1 MDVTYDKKKVILSL
15 LFDINLSKKTISKY
29 VSIWSMD
36 EIFII
41 IIFWE
46 NVGQMGGQFMCSL
59 EQLVFTQVNVGTI
72 LGKSYAMC

>member
-1 MDVTYDKKKVILSL
+1 
-15 LFDINLSKKTISKY
+15 
-29 VSIWSMD
+29 MD